1 MGRNKKTTTKIGV
14 KMYNNLNQKL
24 SDMRSGNYLIKVT
37 SIGNRRPNQWYDR
50 EYFVTV
56 KFQVT
61 DLNNPKRKYG
71 VICNGFGSKP
81 IELNVDRELLPTIFF
96 VWEDFDEKLFERLS
110 RTQTSI
116 NEEGYY
122 KKDRDTGRVV
132 VPNEKI

>member
-1 MGRNKKTTTKIGV
+1 MI
-14 KMYNNLNQKL
+14 NNLNQKL
-24 SDMRSGNYLIKVT
+24 SDMRSGNYLVKVT

-81 IELNVDRELLPTIFF
+81 IELNVDRELLPTNFF

-110 RTQTSI
+110 RTQKSI

-132 VPNEKI
+132 VVDEKI

>member
-1 MGRNKKTTTKIGV
+1 
-14 KMYNNLNQKL
+14 MYNNLNQKL
-24 SDMRSGNYLIKVT
+24 SDMRSGNYLVKVT
-37 SIGNRRPNQWYDR
+37 SIGDKRPNKFYSK

-81 IELNVDRELLPTIFF
+81 IELNVDRELLPTNFF
-96 VWEDFDEKLFERLS
+96 VWESFDEKLFERLS
-110 RTQTSI
+110 RTQKNI

-122 KKDRDTGRVV
+122 PKDRDTGRVV
-132 VPNEKI
+132 VKWKNIKLE

>member
-1 MGRNKKTTTKIGV
+1 
-14 KMYNNLNQKL
+14 MYNNLNQKL

-81 IELNVDRELLPTIFF
+81 IELNVDRELLPTNFF
-96 VWEDFDEKLFERLS
+96 VWESFDEKLFERLS
-110 RTQTSI
+110 RTQKSI

-132 VPNEKI
+132 VNDWTRKRIRRTIKRDEC

>member
-1 MGRNKKTTTKIGV
+1 
-14 KMYNNLNQKL
+14 MYNNLNQKL
-24 SDMRSGNYLIKVT
+24 SDMRTGNYLVKVT
-37 SIGNRRPNQWYDR
+37 SIGDKRPNKYYSK

-81 IELNVDRELLPTIFF
+81 IELNVDRELLPTNFF
-96 VWEDFDEKLFERLS
+96 VWESFDEVLFERLS
-110 RTQTSI
+110 RTQKSI

-122 KKDRDTGRVV
+122 PKDRDTGRVV
-132 VPNEKI
+132 VKWKQ

>member
-1 MGRNKKTTTKIGV
+1 
-14 KMYNNLNQKL
+14 MYNNLNQKL
-24 SDMRSGNYLIKVT
+24 FDMRSGNYLIKVT

-81 IELNVDRELLPTIFF
+81 IELNVDRELLPTNFF

-110 RTQTSI
+110 RTQKNI

>member
-1 MGRNKKTTTKIGV
+1 
-14 KMYNNLNQKL
+14 MYNNLNQKL
-24 SDMRSGNYLIKVT
+24 SDMRSGNYLVKVT
-37 SIGNRRPNQWYDR
+37 SIGNRRPNEWYDR

-81 IELNVDRELLPTIFF
+81 IELNVDRELLPTNFF

-110 RTQTSI
+110 RTQKNI

-122 KKDRDTGRVV
+122 KKDRDTGKVI

>member
-1 MGRNKKTTTKIGV
+1 
-14 KMYNNLNQKL
+14 MYNNLNQKL

-37 SIGNRRPNQWYDR
+37 SIGDKRPNKFYSK

-81 IELNVDRELLPTIFF
+81 IELNVDRELLPTNYFT
-96 VWEDFDEKLFERLS
+96 WENFDEILFDRLS
-110 RTQTSI
+110 RTQKSI

-132 VPNEKI
+132 VPNENNN

>member
-1 MGRNKKTTTKIGV
+1 
-14 KMYNNLNQKL
+14 MYNNLNQRL
-24 SDMRSGNYLIKVT
+24 ADMRSGNYLIKVT
-37 SIGNRRPNQWYDR
+37 SIGDKRPNKFYSK
-50 EYFVTV
+50 EYHVTV

-81 IELNVDRELLPTIFF
+81 IELNVDRELLPTNFF
-96 VWEDFDEKLFERLS
+96 VWESFDEKLFERLS
-110 RTQTSI
+110 RTQKNI

>member
-1 MGRNKKTTTKIGV
+1 
-14 KMYNNLNQKL
+14 MYNNLNQKL
-24 SDMRSGNYLIKVT
+24 SDMRSGNYLVKVT

-81 IELNVDRELLPTIFF
+81 IELNVDRELLPTNFF

-122 KKDRDTGRVV
+122 KKDRDTGKVV

>member
-1 MGRNKKTTTKIGV
+1 MI
-14 KMYNNLNQKL
+14 NNLNQKL
-24 SDMRSGNYLIKVT
+24 SDMRSGNYLVKVT

-81 IELNVDRELLPTIFF
+81 IELNVDRELLPTNFF

-122 KKDRDTGRVV
+122 KKDRDTGRVI

>member
-1 MGRNKKTTTKIGV
+1 
-14 KMYNNLNQKL
+14 MYNNLNQKL
-24 SDMRSGNYLIKVT
+24 SDMRSGNYLVKVT

-81 IELNVDRELLPTIFF
+81 IELNVDRELLPTNFF

-110 RTQTSI
+110 RTQTGI

-122 KKDRDTGRVV
+122 KKDRDTGKVV

>member
-1 MGRNKKTTTKIGV
+1 MKTYKVIMYHALNK
-14 KMYNNLNQKL
+14 KL
-24 SDMRSGNYLIKVT
+24 SDMRSGNYLVKVT
-37 SIGNRRPNQWYDR
+37 SIGDKRPNEWYDR

-81 IELNVDRELLPTIFF
+81 IELNVDRELLPTNYFT
-96 VWEDFDEKLFERLS
+96 WENFDEVLFDRLS
-110 RTQTSI
+110 RTQKSI

-122 KKDRDTGRVV
+122 PKDRDTGRVV
-132 VPNEKI
+132 VK

>member
-1 MGRNKKTTTKIGV
+1 
-14 KMYNNLNQKL
+14 MYNNLNQKL

-81 IELNVDRELLPTIFF
+81 IELNVDRELLPTNFF

-110 RTQTSI
+110 RNQKSI

-122 KKDRDTGRVV
+122 KKDRDTGRLI
-132 VPNEKI
+132 VPNER

>member
-1 MGRNKKTTTKIGV
+1 
-14 KMYNNLNQKL
+14 MYNNLNQKL
-24 SDMRSGNYLIKVT
+24 SELQSGNYLIKVT
-37 SIGNRRPNQWYDR
+37 SIGDKRPNKFYSK

-81 IELNVDRELLPTIFF
+81 IELNVDRELLPTNFF

-110 RTQTSI
+110 RTQKSI

-132 VPNEKI
+132 VPNENNNWNKKEL

>member
-1 MGRNKKTTTKIGV
+1 
-14 KMYNNLNQKL
+14 MYNNLNQKL
-24 SDMRSGNYLIKVT
+24 SDMRSGNYLVKVT
-37 SIGNRRPNQWYDR
+37 SIGNRRPNEWYDR

-81 IELNVDRELLPTIFF
+81 IELNVDRELLPRNFF

-110 RTQTSI
+110 RTQKNI